1 MGINAQD
8 IIAQD
13 PDMLR
18 KQLYQREMQ
27 QLNPSGDVFGTIGAL
42 LGRGAANVSQGRG
55 FFDVADPALRR
66 VAKMNEYQQEAMQL
80 GGGDPIKT
88 LEALSARLVEDPD
101 LAPLAM
107 QVQEQLLKIRPKA
120 SESPF
125 AKIDP
130 SKFTKESVKTF
141 AQTKDYGDLVSLEKP
156 VAAYKTLTA
165 EETRRRGLNPNIQY
179 QEDTATGKLSQVGQS
194 PAVVFN
200 TPLIG
205 AENEYAKNV
214 GKSSAE
220 RDIKQFESAE
230 TAVNNL
236 QKINTTLAELEKSD
250 AITGLGAEVLKNV
263 ERFKTF
269 VTDSEKSG
277 KKVSD
282 TEFLDALLG
291 SDVFPMIGALGI
303 GARGLD
309 TPAEREFLRQVMTGT
324 ISMNKDTLI
333 RLTKLRKN
341 LEERAIDRYNKR
353 VEKGE
358 YNQFFKLQGRE
369 PVKFDLPKPT
379 AAPTTAPSVAPTGQ
393 WRIVK

>member
-1 MGINAQD
+1 MGINVQD
-8 IIAQD
+8 VLAQD
-13 PDMLR
+13 PELLR
-18 KQLYQREMQ
+18 RKMYQQEMQ
-27 QLNPSGDVFGTIGAL
+27 QYNPQGTTAGAIGAL
-42 LGRGAANVSQGRG
+42 LGSGIGNVASGRG
-55 FFDVADPALRR
+55 FFETNNSALQK
-66 VAKMNEYQQEAMQL
+66 VTKLQKLQSDAMQE
-80 GGGDPIKT
+80 GAGDPVKT
-88 LEALSARLVEDPD
+88 LETLSARLIEDPD

-156 VAAYKTLTA
+156 AAAYKTLTA

-200 TPLIG
+200 TPLVG

-236 QKINTTLAELEKSD
+236 QKINTTLTELEKSD

-324 ISMNKDTLI
+324 ISMNKDTLV

-341 LEERAIDRYNKR
+341 LEERAVDRYNKR

-379 AAPTTAPSVAPTGQ
+379 AAPTTAPSVAPAGQ